1 MGVDMACRCAYYTFK
16 GLENSGNDQLIGLG
30 SSNYQFHINVF
41 PADSS
46 LYLLYS

>member
-16 GLENSGNDQLIGLG
+16 GLENSGYDKLIGLG
-30 SSNYQFHINVF
+30 SSYYQLHVNVF
-41 PADSS
+41 PAYGS